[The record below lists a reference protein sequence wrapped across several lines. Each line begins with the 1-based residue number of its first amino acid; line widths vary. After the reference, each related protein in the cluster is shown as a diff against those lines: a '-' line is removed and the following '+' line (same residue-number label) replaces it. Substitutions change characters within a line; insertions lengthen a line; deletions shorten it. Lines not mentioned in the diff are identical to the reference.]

1 MCTSIIKAWKEGHH
15 QIDNPITRIETNT
28 FFLRSKSDKNINTTE
43 ANEGRLLVLSRL
55 MTRTFE
61 NKLPSHLPPPS
72 PRRTRFTHVTWF
84 FTVAE
89 IPRRGNPRRFCSTHL
104 DYPRRRSIITALD
117 YGGRVRSGFFRVG
130 KIIPCNLFTAAKSFR
145 EGARKPGGSL

>member
-1 MCTSIIKAWKEGHH
+1 M
-15 QIDNPITRIETNT
+15 
-28 FFLRSKSDKNINTTE
+28 
-43 ANEGRLLVLSRL
+43 LSRL

-72 PRRTRFTHVTWF
+72 PRRTRFTRVTWF

-145 EGARKPGGSL
+145 EVSSVVPSKSTMKISPLPSSLLYFAMRYPRNPVQRGSLMNGPVHPFR